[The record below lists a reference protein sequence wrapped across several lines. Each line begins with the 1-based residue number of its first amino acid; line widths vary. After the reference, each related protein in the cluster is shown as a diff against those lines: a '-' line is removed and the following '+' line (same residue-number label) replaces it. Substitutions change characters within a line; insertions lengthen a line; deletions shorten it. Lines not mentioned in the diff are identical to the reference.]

1 MCPSF
6 LLSYIHCHCCCYY
19 PKIFV
24 GRKTFT
30 FSSQLPAFIFIAIV
44 IANTIAPQK
53 NPGRETLACPSLL
66 PAFKA
71 KAGLPLPPV
80 QWRSIICFFLFLYL
94 GICILIAFGK
104 LYKGNGNYFW
114 YLWVFL
120 VSLVLWAAKKG
131 WKWPLLQFAIQTLKY
146 RVKLQDTLLA
156 EMSSSGK
163 CPRRT
168 FLCEIPRILSHFH
181 IQYFKA
187 CI

>member
-80 QWRSIICFFLFLYL
+80 QWRSFICFFLFLYL

-104 LYKGNGNYFW
+104 LYRGHGNSFW

-131 WKWPLLQFAIQTLKY
+131 WKWPLLLFSIQTLKY
-146 RVKLQDTLLA
+146 IAIGQSEVA
-156 EMSSSGK
+156 VYS
-163 CPRRT
+163 
-168 FLCEIPRILSHFH
+168 
-181 IQYFKA
+181 A
-187 CI
+187 CRDVQ

>member
-80 QWRSIICFFLFLYL
+80 QWRSFIWFLFLYL
-94 GICILIAFGK
+94 GICILIAIGK
-104 LYKGNGNYFW
+104 LYRGHGNIFW
-114 YLWVFL
+114 YLRVFL
-120 VSLVLWAAKKG
+120 VSKKRG
-131 WKWPLLQFAIQTLKY
+131 ENYHCCNLQFRRWSTLQLD
-146 RVKLQDTLLA
+146 RVKLLYTLLA